1 MIMIAVTQIYLVTGG
16 YHNNKYLSSTELL
29 QENSDSWSFTGGL
42 PTPRAY
48 LVAATMARRLVVTG
62 GSEAGQYY
70 PDILEYRHHTQDWAL
85 LDTMKIARRSHAV
98 SAVNWDDV
106 KQYC

>member
-1 MIMIAVTQIYLVTGG
+1 MTGG
-16 YHNNKYLSSTELL
+16 YYNNNYLSSTEIL
-29 QENSDSWSFTGGL
+29 QENSHSWSFTGAL

-48 LVAATMARRLVVTG
+48 LRAASIARRLVVTG
-62 GSEAGQYY
+62 GSQAGQYY
-70 PDILEYRHHTQDWAL
+70 ADILEYRPHTKDWAL
-85 LDTMKIARRSHAV
+85 LDNMKIARRSHAM